1 MKLFSELISFTEKE
15 FKSVRTIEW
24 EEIIY
29 FKNMIITPIMLGPK
43 DERPSSGQK
52 RDLILTETYRNSEI
66 GIDMQTFNLKSEAD
80 IRLNTE
86 AHFSSSNLQTE

>member
-29 FKNMIITPIMLGPK
+29 FKNMIITPMMLGPK

-52 RDLILTETYRNSEI
+52 RDLVLTETCRNSEI
-66 GIDMQTFNLKSEAD
+66 GLDMQTFKLRSEAD
-80 IRLNTE
+80 VRLKTE
-86 AHFSSSNLQTE
+86 AHFSSGDLQTE

>member
-29 FKNMIITPIMLGPK
+29 FKNMIITPMMLGPK
-43 DERPSSGQK
+43 DERTSSG
-52 RDLILTETYRNSEI
+52 
-66 GIDMQTFNLKSEAD
+66 
-80 IRLNTE
+80 
-86 AHFSSSNLQTE
+86 

>member
-29 FKNMIITPIMLGPK
+29 FKNMIITPMMLGPK
-43 DERPSSGQK
+43 DERTSSGQK
-52 RDLILTETYRNSEI
+52 RDLLLTATCRNSEI
-66 GIDMQTFNLKSEAD
+66 GLDMQVFNLRSEAD
-80 IRLNTE
+80 VRLKTE
-86 AHFSSSNLQTE
+86 AHFSTSNLQSE